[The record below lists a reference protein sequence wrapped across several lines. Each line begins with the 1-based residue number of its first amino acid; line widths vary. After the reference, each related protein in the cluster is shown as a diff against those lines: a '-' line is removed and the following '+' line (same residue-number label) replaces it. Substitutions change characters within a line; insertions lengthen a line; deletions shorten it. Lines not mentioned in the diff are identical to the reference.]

1 MVWIQNETAVVCERK
16 DKRDVLKISNKSKAR
31 LVRVTNRRGKEKIK
45 PNIVADYNLEM
56 SGVDRSH
63 QIFCYYQGLRKTVG
77 IKKLASLYEKC
88 ICIMLFICLNVIS
101 HKAVRF

>member
-1 MVWIQNETAVVCERK
+1 MVWIQNETAVVCEWK

-31 LVRVTNRRGKEKIK
+31 LVRVTNRKGKEKIK

-77 IKKLASLYEKC
+77 IKKIGFPL
-88 ICIMLFICLNVIS
+88 
-101 HKAVRF
+101 